1 MRYVKVE
8 ALAIASPKDLMLQRS
23 TKDES
28 RALHV
33 YQATF
38 GGNLMLPR
46 NTTNHENGFRPYFKK
61 RDMRSPDQVSVNGRD
76 TKVRIHTCIG
86 TLVVVLSQWTLT

>member
-8 ALAIASPKDLMLQRS
+8 ALAIASPKDLMLQMS

-38 GGNLMLPR
+38 GGNLITPPTMKMGSDPILR
-46 NTTNHENGFRPYFKK
+46 RG
-61 RDMRSPDQVSVNGRD
+61 
-76 TKVRIHTCIG
+76 I
-86 TLVVVLSQWTLT
+86 